1 MAEVATSE
9 LPLEKFRSNHDI
21 FREWIKTMEDGIVLT
36 CNPQSKERKDKLCIL
51 WLPLMLDSAARTVW
65 QNVTKKK
72 WEEIK
77 VEMEELLVDPQE
89 RYNWKAGQ
97 VTVIWDEKESF
108 HELATRV
115 RRCMDL
121 YEPDADKPTQY
132 FYRFRLALPPEF
144 RYAIDTSRADDK
156 APTLEKAKAA
166 AFRFQ
171 MAISEMGLTFTSQ
184 KSVSFGNG
192 MGKPLMGPMKAA
204 GRDMDTASFAGATM
218 KEERLSALER
228 GLEKLTTKV
237 NTMDAELQKLKEAQ
251 GSHRHASY
259 HHSSHHSSRNKYASS
274 EWDREERRSEYRE
287 SHRERDYDRGY
298 DRRDRHERDHRRSDR
313 HERDQDRRDRDHGH
327 DHPDRDSDSDE
338 DFEDQ
343 RCRDDE
349 LDCRLHSLKLN

>member
-1 MAEVATSE
+1 MLCTHKVEVNTPYSFLSKVDFLFSPQPPSYFCKMAEAATSE
-9 LPLEKFRSNHDI
+9 LPVEKFRSNHDI

-36 CNPQSKERKDKLCIL
+36 CNPQSKERKEELCLL
-51 WLPLMLDSAARTVW
+51 WLPLMLDDSAKSVW

-115 RRCMDL
+115 RRCVDL

-144 RYAIDTSRADDK
+144 RYAIDNKADDK

-171 MAISEMGLTFTSQ
+171 RAISEIGLTFTSQ
-184 KSVSFGNG
+184 KSASFGNG
-192 MGKPLMGPMKAA
+192 MGKPLVCPMNATNK
-204 GRDMDTASFAGATM
+204 DMDTASFAGATM
-218 KEERLSALER
+218 KEERLN
-228 GLEKLTTKV
+228 V
-237 NTMDAELQKLKEAQ
+237 D
-251 GSHRHASY
+251 
-259 HHSSHHSSRNKYASS
+259 
-274 EWDREERRSEYRE
+274 
-287 SHRERDYDRGY
+287 
-298 DRRDRHERDHRRSDR
+298 
-313 HERDQDRRDRDHGH
+313 
-327 DHPDRDSDSDE
+327 
-338 DFEDQ
+338 
-343 RCRDDE
+343 
-349 LDCRLHSLKLN
+349 